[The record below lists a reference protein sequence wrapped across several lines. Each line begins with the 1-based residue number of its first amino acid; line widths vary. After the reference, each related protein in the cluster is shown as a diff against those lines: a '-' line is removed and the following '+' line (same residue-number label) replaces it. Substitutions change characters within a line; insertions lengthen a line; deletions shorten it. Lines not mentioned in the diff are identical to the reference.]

1 MLKYAIH
8 RLMLAIPTIVGLTL
22 VIFFLVRVV
31 VPVDSVDIASA
42 GRETV
47 DLAREQQQRE
57 EHGLAGSLPE
67 QYIGWAGRMLSGD
80 FGTSFFTGRSVVEE
94 MKQRIPVS
102 LQLGTGALLITLI
115 VAIPVGLMSAARQD
129 SIPDYLARGGAIL
142 FYAVPGFWVATLV
155 LVFGSVWW
163 NWAPTID
170 YRYLWEDPVANLKQV
185 WIPMV
190 ILGLSPIGTL
200 TRLVRTQVLEVI
212 RQDYVR
218 TARAKGLDTQD
229 VYFRHILRNSLLPI
243 ITVVGLQLP
252 RLIAGTVIFEQIFVL
267 PGVGRYLLDSVQRL
281 DLYVI
286 MATNLFFGMLL
297 VMANIAVDLS
307 YAVIDP
313 RIRLARS

>member
-1 MLKYAIH
+1 MAKYALQ
-8 RLMLAIPTIVGLTL
+8 RLILAIPTVIGLTL
-22 VIFFLVRVV
+22 VIFFLVRVA
-31 VPVDSVDIASA
+31 VPVDAVDIASA
-42 GRETV
+42 ASESV
-47 DLAREQQQRE
+47 DVERE
-57 EHGLAGSLPE
+57 ERLREEYGLSGSLPE
-67 QYIGWAGRMLSGD
+67 QYIGWAGRMLTGD
-80 FGTSFFTGRSVVEE
+80 FGTSFFTGRSVIDE
-94 MKQRIPVS
+94 MKRRIPVS
-102 LQLGTGALLITLI
+102 LELGTGALIITLV

-129 SIPDYLARGGAIL
+129 SLPDYIARGGAIM
-142 FYAVPGFWVATLV
+142 FYAIPGFWIATLV
-155 LVFGSVWW
+155 LVFGSILL

-170 YRYLWEDPVANLKQV
+170 YQNLWDDPVANLKQV

-218 TARAKGLDTQD
+218 TARAKGLDTRR

-243 ITVVGLQLP
+243 ITVIGLQLP
-252 RLIAGTVIFEQIFVL
+252 RLVAGTVIFEQIFVL

-297 VMANIAVDLS
+297 VLANIAVDLS
-307 YAVIDP
+307 YASIDP
-313 RIRLARS
+313 RIRLSRS